1 MDFATLRFSYLVG
14 YFKWKDNDIRLSVT
28 GFSIV
33 LFPTIPS
40 AQLEI
45 ASLMTKNHVHEDKKD
60 TKSGYWANGWNS
72 DGVSLSLIR

>member
-33 LFPTIPS
+33 SSPTIPS

-45 ASLMTKNHVHEDKKD
+45 ASLRTKKTQNQGIGLTVG
-60 TKSGYWANGWNS
+60 TPM
-72 DGVSLSLIR
+72 VSLSLIR